1 MAWRN
6 FRVLLGG
13 GGMSFRVLCPLFPPW
28 FFIMSFACSFLFQCE
43 IGGVVPGIFQS
54 GEGHHGERGRRRG
67 EELLEG
73 CPYECK
79 RTGIHDVMSVR
90 RPIWAFCF
98 LLVVKRVPYDVGCL
112 WADIVSHRK
121 RAASHVSDSIP
132 SCNVSRRRGMY
143 ILRDM

>member
-1 MAWRN
+1 
-6 FRVLLGG
+6 
-13 GGMSFRVLCPLFPPW
+13 
-28 FFIMSFACSFLFQCE
+28 
-43 IGGVVPGIFQS
+43 
-54 GEGHHGERGRRRG
+54 
-67 EELLEG
+67 
-73 CPYECK
+73 
-79 RTGIHDVMSVR
+79 MSVR